1 MNFNLCIKIS
11 YLATLIDIKIIFV
24 GLHDRLCLG
33 HSIFTIS
40 PQILKLTFKKDF
52 YSMKYILL
60 ESTKYLHTQYVHG
73 LLIDKTEAERVKL
86 KYMDGLGLD
95 ISVKTCSKRGITL

>member
-1 MNFNLCIKIS
+1 MNFNLYIKIS

-52 YSMKYILL
+52 YSMKHILL
-60 ESTKYLHTQYVHG
+60 ESTYIHNMYMGFDRQDRLRG
-73 LLIDKTEAERVKL
+73 LN
-86 KYMDGLGLD
+86 
-95 ISVKTCSKRGITL
+95 